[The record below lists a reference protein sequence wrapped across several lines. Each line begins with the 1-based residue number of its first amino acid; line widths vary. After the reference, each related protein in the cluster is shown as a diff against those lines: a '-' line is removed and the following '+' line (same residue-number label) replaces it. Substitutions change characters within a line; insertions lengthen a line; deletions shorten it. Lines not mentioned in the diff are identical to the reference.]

1 MVRGRGYTRVAADEQ
16 DGCRSRIV
24 KSFTSNNDDDPR
36 ALSATTMTDDAND
49 DNPSLIPRD
58 DESLQRL
65 PPTPPSP
72 EEFEGSGEKTPYR
85 TSGTLSTLHNTRFLQ
100 TLRAR
105 ESVNVRSRK
114 SLLRPR
120 YVCPLLSVEM
130 LGCGAICLTVFAST
144 TKGG

>member
-1 MVRGRGYTRVAADEQ
+1 MAADEQ

-36 ALSATTMTDDAND
+36 ALSATTMTDVAND

-58 DESLQRL
+58 DESSQRL

-105 ESVNVRSRK
+105 ERREREVSQEPATPK
-114 SLLRPR
+114 
-120 YVCPLLSVEM
+120 VCLPIVER
-130 LGCGAICLTVFAST
+130 
-144 TKGG
+144 